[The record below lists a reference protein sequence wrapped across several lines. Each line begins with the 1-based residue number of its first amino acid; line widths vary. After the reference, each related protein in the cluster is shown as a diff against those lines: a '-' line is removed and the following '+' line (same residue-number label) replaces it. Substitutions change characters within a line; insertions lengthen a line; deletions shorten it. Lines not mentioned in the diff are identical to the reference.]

1 MNRPELTWLFIESV
15 AVNSRHQSA
24 LAVRRLAEY
33 LASQLARPV
42 VAICHSRAYLSC
54 LRGNPEAVTFLPYL
68 LGKLEKWP
76 LDHAAHA
83 ARDSVVNELAVNDPA
98 IIGFPI
104 VMRPVEHEAFEPER
118 EPERPVA
125 RR

>member
-1 MNRPELTWLFIESV
+1 
-15 AVNSRHQSA
+15 
-24 LAVRRLAEY
+24 
-33 LASQLARPV
+33 
-42 VAICHSRAYLSC
+42 LSF
-54 LRGNPEAVTFLPYL
+54 LPDYPDAATFLPHL
-68 LGKLEKWP
+68 LGKLDAKPKWA

-83 ARDSVVNELAVNDPA
+83 ARDSVVSDLAVSDAA

-104 VMRPVEHEAFEPER
+104 VMRPVQREAP